1 MQDNNSIGVPLIL
14 KKLKKALTITTDI
27 QLAKILKVKPNTIST
42 WKKRNSLDYKAII
55 SICELYEID
64 LNSLFLEKT
73 AVQISNGQL
82 SSNTP
87 FISRDVQFQYCIGS
101 DELMARLPKYNFP
114 FENSEE
120 TRAFQVPG
128 NNMSPIIEE
137 NSVVIC
143 KSCAIEVIPENSL
156 VVVVSK
162 AKGFFINRITKA
174 NKKDTFVLLSA
185 NSFFAPV
192 AMHSSEI
199 DEIWLIN
206 GIISYAVNQHNKTQ
220 LNTESVKMET
230 AVRKNAS

>member
-1 MQDNNSIGVPLIL
+1 MQDNHAIGVPLIL

-55 SICELYEID
+55 SICEWYEID
-64 LNSLFLEKT
+64 LNGLFLEKP
-73 AVQISNGQL
+73 AVQISNDSF

-101 DELMARLPKYNFP
+101 DELMARLPRHNFP
-114 FENSEE
+114 FVNSGE
-120 TRAFQVPG
+120 TRAFQVSG

-137 NSVVIC
+137 NSVVVC
-143 KSCAIEVIPENSL
+143 KSTSIEVITENSL

-174 NKKDTFVLLSA
+174 NKKDTYVLLSE
-185 NSFFAPV
+185 NSFFGPIAL
-192 AMHSSEI
+192 HSSEI

-206 GIISYAVNQHNKTQ
+206 GILSYAVNQHNKIQFT
-220 LNTESVKMET
+220 TESVKMET